1 MKTLGIVGGIA
12 PPSTIEYYRSIVE
25 IHRNRAN
32 RPPRVLINSV
42 DGDEVLGHLS
52 AGRHTELVATLLEAL
67 RQLASGG
74 AEIALLASISVHIAF
89 DDVRAA
95 SPVPLIDIVESTADA
110 VAGFQRLGLF
120 ATRFT
125 TRADLFGPALASRGV
140 SVVAPTAEEQE
151 TIDRVYFDELVAG
164 QFPPAARDRL
174 LAIGTRLRDDDDVD
188 GILLGG
194 TELPLLLRTTSHGG
208 LAYLDVARIHAHA
221 AVTAMLA
228 STAES

>member
-32 RPPRVLINSV
+32 RPPRLLINSV
-42 DGDEVLGHLS
+42 HGHVVIGHLT
-52 AGRHTELVATLLEAL
+52 AGRHTDLVAALLEAVQ
-67 RQLASGG
+67 QLASAG
-74 AEIALLASISVHIAF
+74 AELALLASISVHIAF

-95 SPVPLIDIVESTADA
+95 TPLPLIDIVEATAGA
-110 VAGFQRLGLF
+110 VGDFKRLGLL

-125 TRADLFGPALASRGV
+125 IQADLFGPALRSRGI
-140 SVVAPTAEEQE
+140 SMVAPTAEEQE
-151 TIDRVYFDELVAG
+151 TIDGVYFDELVAG
-164 QFPPAARDRL
+164 RFLPASRDRL
-174 LAIGTRLRDDDDVD
+174 LTIGTRLRDDEQVD

-194 TELPLLLRTTSHGG
+194 TELPLLLPMANHEG
-208 LAYLDVARIHAHA
+208 LVYLDITRIHADA

-228 STAES
+228 

>member
-25 IHRNRAN
+25 IGRNRAN

-52 AGRHTELVATLLEAL
+52 AGRHTELVGTLLEAVQ
-67 RQLASGG
+67 QLASAG
-74 AEIALLASISVHIAF
+74 AELGLLASISVHIAF

-95 SPVPLIDIVESTADA
+95 TPLPLIDIVEETAGA
-110 VAGFQRLGLF
+110 VADFKRLGLF

-125 TRADLFGPALASRGV
+125 MQADLFGPALTSRGI
-140 SVVAPTAEEQE
+140 SMVVPTADEQE
-151 TIDRVYFDELVAG
+151 IIDRVYFDELVAG
-164 QFPPAARDRL
+164 RFLPGSRDRL
-174 LAIGTRLRDDDDVD
+174 LAIGARLRADEDVD
-188 GILLGG
+188 GILLAG
-194 TELPLLLRTTSHGG
+194 TELPLLLPMASHEG
-208 LAYLDVARIHAHA
+208 LVYLDITRIHADA

-228 STAES
+228 